1 MTGRPDADTRPFR
14 WDLARR
20 EQLGRLVE
28 GETASAYK
36 GFHGDL
42 QLLAA
47 QVVARAGDSD
57 LVFVGRS
64 LESVFDYLSG
74 MFRACEDLP
83 NLTLLQV
90 SVRYLSSDEDEK
102 ARQGLFD
109 YFQAERLDPASIAGY
124 GKQVRL
130 IDVVASGETFGNLL
144 DILRP
149 WGDEQGADWN
159 VVQRR
164 LGFVGVT
171 WRTKNSPNTW
181 RWWQQRSWV
190 RELTKP
196 DITNVSVPGRLWDF
210 LGNRQAKVT
219 RSHPAGRWADP
230 DTRIP
235 ARFGDHLPALR
246 FAVDLYDRAGTR
258 AERERFIAE
267 LTAQPQMR
275 ESWLRSLVLRLR
287 GGA

>member
-1 MTGRPDADTRPFR
+1 MAGGPDADVKPFR

-28 GETASAYK
+28 GDKAPAYR
-36 GFHGDL
+36 GFRGDL
-42 QLLAA
+42 RLLAA
-47 QVVARAGDSD
+47 QIVARAGDSD

-74 MFRACEDLP
+74 MFEACEAPP

-90 SVRYLSSDEDEK
+90 SIRDHGSRQAGH
-102 ARQGLFD
+102 ARQALFD
-109 YFQAERLDPASIAGY
+109 YFQSERLDPASIASF
-124 GKQVRL
+124 GKQVTL
-130 IDVVASGETFGNLL
+130 IDVVASGDTFGNLVDL
-144 DILRP
+144 LRL
-149 WGDEQGADWN
+149 WSMEQGADWN
-159 VVQRR
+159 VVERR
-164 LGFVGVT
+164 LGFLGVT

-190 RELTKP
+190 DELAKP

-219 RSHPAGRWADP
+219 RSHHAARWADP
-230 DTRIP
+230 DIRLP

-246 FAVDLYDRAGTR
+246 FALDLYDRARTR
-258 AERERFIAE
+258 DERERFVAE

-275 ESWLRSLVLRLR
+275 EAWLRSLLLRLR
-287 GGA
+287 GVA